1 MKIKRELFAYLK
13 DRKVFT
19 SGGHKTLREYLEDKE
34 QQALHKVDAR
44 YNRRKKHRK

>member
-1 MKIKRELFAYLK
+1 MKRELFAYLK

-19 SGGHKTLREYLEDKE
+19 AGGHKTLREYLAAQE
-34 QQALHKVDAR
+34 QQTLHKVDAR